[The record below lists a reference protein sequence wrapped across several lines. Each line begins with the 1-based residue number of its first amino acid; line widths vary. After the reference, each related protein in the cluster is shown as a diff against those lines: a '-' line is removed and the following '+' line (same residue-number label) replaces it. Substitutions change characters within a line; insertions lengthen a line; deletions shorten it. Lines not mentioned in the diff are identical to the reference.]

1 MKHNASILKAA
12 IVDDEKDLCFL
23 LKKILERQN
32 FHTTSVNSIQEADE
46 MLYSLN
52 PAVIF
57 LDNQLPDGYGINFI
71 PWIKKS
77 LPKTRVVM
85 MTAFNSESDKEEAFK
100 NGADFFLMKPLSQK
114 IIERTLNEL
123 NLKVAG

>member
-1 MKHNASILKAA
+1 MNHNSSILKAA

-23 LKKILERQN
+23 LKKILEKEN
-32 FHTTSVNSIQEADE
+32 FDTTSVNSIQEADE

-77 LPKTRVVM
+77 LPGTRVVM
-85 MTAFNSESDKEEAFK
+85 MTAFNSDSDKERAFK

-114 IIERTLNEL
+114 VIERTLNEL
-123 NLKVAG
+123 NLKATG